1 MHLPAIQPFSE
12 SQTMC
17 FALPH
22 LLAALCLA
30 PGQAPSTNPR
40 DIAFTADFDGSTQ
53 RYVVMEPVGL
63 QPSTP
68 VSILI
73 ALHGHGSDRWQFI
86 RDPRAECKA
95 ARDCAA
101 KHRMVFV
108 SPDYRAKTSWMGPAA
123 EADMVQILRE
133 LRKKYNVR
141 NILISGGSMG
151 GTGALTFAALHP
163 EWIDGVVSLNGTAN
177 LVEYDQFQEAIA
189 ASFGGSKTA
198 KPEEYRK
205 RSAEMNAGQLTMPI
219 ACTTGGRDK
228 LVPPDSV
235 ARLVTQLQ
243 KQNRPAH
250 LIHRPEGGHDTNYA
264 DATEALEWVLA
275 RVATQHR

>member
-1 MHLPAIQPFSE
+1 
-12 SQTMC
+12 MC
-17 FALPH
+17 CALTQ
-22 LLAALCLA
+22 LLAVLCLA
-30 PGQAPSTNPR
+30 PGQGAFSTPR

-53 RYVVMEPVGL
+53 RYVVLEPQGL
-63 QPSTP
+63 QPSAP
-68 VSILI
+68 VSILL
-73 ALHGHGSDRWQFI
+73 ALHGHGADRWQFI
-86 RDPRAECKA
+86 RDPRDECKA

-108 SPDYRAKTSWMGPAA
+108 SPDYRAKTSWMGPTA
-123 EADMVQILRE
+123 EADMVQILRD
-133 LRKKYNVR
+133 LRKQYSVQK
-141 NILISGGSMG
+141 ILLSGGSMG

-163 EWIDGVVSLNGTAN
+163 QRIDGVVSLNGTAN

-198 KPEEYRK
+198 KPEEYRR
-205 RSAEMNAGQLTMPI
+205 RSAELNAGQFTMPI

-235 ARLVTQLQ
+235 ARLVAQLQ

-264 DATEALEWVLA
+264 DATEAFEWVLA
-275 RVATQHR
+275 RLAPQKP